1 MNLDLTHEQELIVG
15 MVRRYVREEILP
27 LELNLDPDADEIS
40 SEDKARLVKKTKSM
54 GLYGLDIP
62 PEYGGPEIDLV
73 TRTLLAIEMSQHRAG
88 LYAPCYG
95 TFGGA
100 GLAQLFEATD
110 DQKERYLYPT
120 LRGEKR
126 GFFGLSEPSG
136 GSDPARAIQTKA
148 VADGKDWIINGSK
161 LWISGADKADFG
173 LVFARTDQDKG
184 RNGVT
189 CFIVDTDTPG
199 FHVRRVVHTLRSA
212 HYATELQFTDMRVP
226 SSNILGE
233 VNKGFAIANDRLTRQ
248 RIPYAAGCIGVAIKA
263 NEMALEYVPQRET
276 FGAPLSS
283 RQAIQWMLVD
293 NEIDI
298 KQSIWITLEAAH
310 KANQGLPFRK
320 EAAMAKLVASE
331 AGGRVVD
338 RCMQMFG
345 GLGVAKDLPLERW
358 FREMRIRRIGEG
370 PSEVQRHVI
379 ARELLGSSL
388 R

>member
-1 MNLDLTHEQELIVG
+1 MDLSLTQEQEMIIGL
-15 MVRRYVREEILP
+15 VRRFVREEILP
-27 LELNLDPDADEIS
+27 LELKLDPDADAL
-40 SEDKARLVKKTKSM
+40 DAADRDRLIRKTKEM

-62 PEYGGPEIDLV
+62 PEYGGPDIDLV
-73 TRTLLAIEMSQHRAG
+73 TRTLIAVEMSQHRAG

-95 TFGGA
+95 VFGGA
-100 GLAQLFEATD
+100 GLAQLFEATEE
-110 DQKERYLYPT
+110 QKDKYLYPT

-148 VADGKDWIINGSK
+148 VRDGDNWIINGSK
-161 LWISGADKADFG
+161 LWISGADRADFG
-173 LVFARTDQDKG
+173 LVFARTDSSKG

-199 FHVRRVVHTLRSA
+199 FHVRRIVHTLRSA
-212 HYATELQFTDMRVP
+212 HYATELQFENMVVP
-226 SSNILGE
+226 ERNILGE
-233 VNKGFAIANDRLTRQ
+233 LNKGFAIANDRLTRQ

-263 NEMALEYVPQRET
+263 QEMALEYVPQRET

-293 NEIDI
+293 NDIDI
-298 KQSIWITLEAAH
+298 KQSLWIVLEAAE
-310 KANQGLPFRK
+310 KAQRGDPFRK
-320 EAAMAKLVASE
+320 EAAMAKLVATE

>member
-1 MNLDLTHEQELIVG
+1 MKLELTEEQDMIIG
-15 MVRRYVREEILP
+15 MVRKFVREEILP
-27 LELNLDPDADEIS
+27 LELDLDPDADEL
-40 SEDKARLVKKTKSM
+40 ERDDRERLIEKTKAM

-73 TRTLLAIEMSQHRAG
+73 TRTLMAVEMAQHRAG
-88 LYAPCYG
+88 LYSPCYG

-110 DQKERYLYPT
+110 SQKEKYLYPT

-148 VADGKDWIINGSK
+148 VREGDDWVINGSK
-161 LWISGADKADFG
+161 LWISGADRANFG
-173 LVFARTDQDKG
+173 LVFARTDSDKG

-212 HYATELQFTDMRVP
+212 HYATELQFVDMRVP
-226 SSNILGE
+226 DENILGE

-263 NEMALEYVPQRET
+263 QEMASEYVPQRET

-298 KQSIWITLEAAH
+298 KQSLWITVEAAA
-310 KANQGLPFRK
+310 KAERGENFRK
-320 EAAMAKLVASE
+320 EAAMAKLVATE

-345 GLGVAKDLPLERW
+345 GLGVAKDLPFERW

-379 ARELLGSSL
+379 AREILGASL

>member
-1 MNLDLTHEQELIVG
+1 MNLDLSHEQELIVS
-15 MVRRYVREEILP
+15 MVRRFVREEILP

-40 SEDKARLVKKTKSM
+40 AEDKARLVKKTKSM

-110 DQKERYLYPT
+110 DQKERYLHPT

-148 VADGKDWIINGSK
+148 IADGKDWIINGSK

-173 LVFARTDQDKG
+173 LVFARTDTDKG

-212 HYATELQFTDMRVP
+212 HYATELQFTDMRIP

-233 VNKGFAIANDRLTRQ
+233 LNKGFAIANDRLTRQ

-310 KANQGLPFRK
+310 KANQGLPYRK

-331 AGGRVVD
+331 AGGR
-338 RCMQMFG
+338 
-345 GLGVAKDLPLERW
+345 
-358 FREMRIRRIGEG
+358 
-370 PSEVQRHVI
+370 
-379 ARELLGSSL
+379 
-388 R
+388 

>member
-1 MNLDLTHEQELIVG
+1 MNLELTEEQDMIIG
-15 MVRRYVREEILP
+15 MVRKFVREEILP
-27 LELNLDPDADEIS
+27 LELDLDPDADEL
-40 SEDKARLVKKTKSM
+40 ERDDRERLIEKTKAM

-73 TRTLLAIEMSQHRAG
+73 TRTLMAVEMAQHRAG
-88 LYAPCYG
+88 LYSPCYG

-110 DQKERYLYPT
+110 SQKEKYLYPT

-148 VADGKDWIINGSK
+148 VREGDDWVINGSK
-161 LWISGADKADFG
+161 LWISGADRANFG
-173 LVFARTDQDKG
+173 LVFARTDSDKG

-212 HYATELQFTDMRVP
+212 HYATELQFVDMRVP
-226 SSNILGE
+226 DENILGE

-263 NEMALEYVPQRET
+263 QEMALEYVPQRET

-298 KQSIWITLEAAH
+298 KQSLWITVEAAA
-310 KANQGLPFRK
+310 KAERGRISERKRRWRSWLLP
-320 EAAMAKLVASE
+320 KLVVVWWTVVCKCLVVWVSPKIYLLKDGFAKCAFDALE
-331 AGGRVVD
+331 KDRV
-338 RCMQMFG
+338 R
-345 GLGVAKDLPLERW
+345 
-358 FREMRIRRIGEG
+358 FRDM
-370 PSEVQRHVI
+370 
-379 ARELLGSSL
+379 
-388 R
+388 

>member
-1 MNLDLTHEQELIVG
+1 MDLSLTQEQEMIIGL
-15 MVRRYVREEILP
+15 VRRFVREEILP
-27 LELNLDPDADEIS
+27 LELKLDPDADALDAADRDRLIS
-40 SEDKARLVKKTKSM
+40 KTKEM

-62 PEYGGPEIDLV
+62 PEYGGPDIDLV
-73 TRTLLAIEMSQHRAG
+73 TRTLIAVEMSQHRAG

-95 TFGGA
+95 VFGGA
-100 GLAQLFEATD
+100 GLAQLFEATEE
-110 DQKERYLYPT
+110 QKDKYLYPT

-148 VADGKDWIINGSK
+148 VRDGDNWIINGSK
-161 LWISGADKADFG
+161 LWISGADRADFG
-173 LVFARTDQDKG
+173 LVFARTDSSKG

-199 FHVRRVVHTLRSA
+199 FHVRRIVHTLRSA
-212 HYATELQFTDMRVP
+212 HYATELQFENMVVP
-226 SSNILGE
+226 ERNILGE
-233 VNKGFAIANDRLTRQ
+233 LNKGFAIANDRLTRQ
-248 RIPYAAGCIGVAIKA
+248 RIPYAAGCIGVALKA
-263 NEMALEYVPQRET
+263 QEMALEYVPQRET

-293 NEIDI
+293 NDIDI
-298 KQSIWITLEAAH
+298 KQSLWIVLEAAE
-310 KANQGLPFRK
+310 KAQRGDPFRK
-320 EAAMAKLVASE
+320 EAAMAKLVATE

>member
-1 MNLDLTHEQELIVG
+1 MDLNLTHEQELIVN
-15 MVRRYVREEILP
+15 MVRRFVREEILP
-27 LELNLDPDADEIS
+27 LELNLDPDADEIDT
-40 SEDKARLVKKTKSM
+40 EDKARLVEKTKSM

-148 VADGKDWIINGSK
+148 IQDGEDWIINGSK
-161 LWISGADKADFG
+161 LWISGADKANFG
-173 LVFARTDQDKG
+173 LVFARTDRDKG

-212 HYATELQFTDMRVP
+212 HYATELQFTDMRIP

-345 GLGVAKDLPLERW
+345 GLGVAKDLPFERW

-370 PSEVQRHVI
+370 PSEVQRHII

>member
-1 MNLDLTHEQELIVG
+1 MNLELTEEQDMIIG
-15 MVRRYVREEILP
+15 MVRKFVREEILP
-27 LELNLDPDADEIS
+27 LELDLDPDADEL
-40 SEDKARLVKKTKSM
+40 ERDDRERLIEKTKAM

-73 TRTLLAIEMSQHRAG
+73 TRTLMAVEMAQHRAG
-88 LYAPCYG
+88 LYSPCYG

-110 DQKERYLYPT
+110 SQKEKYLYPT

-148 VADGKDWIINGSK
+148 VREGDDWVINGSK
-161 LWISGADKADFG
+161 LWISGADRANFG
-173 LVFARTDQDKG
+173 LVFARTDSDKG

-212 HYATELQFTDMRVP
+212 HYATELQFVDMRVP
-226 SSNILGE
+226 DENILGE

-263 NEMALEYVPQRET
+263 QEMALEYVPQRET

-298 KQSIWITLEAAH
+298 KQSLWITVEAAA
-310 KANQGLPFRK
+310 KAERGENFRK
-320 EAAMAKLVASE
+320 EAAMAKLVATE

-338 RCMQMFG
+338 RCMQLFG
-345 GLGVAKDLPLERW
+345 GLGVAKDLPFERW

-379 ARELLGSSL
+379 AREILGASL